1 MDMMEVSKRDM
12 AVKAKKLR
20 QQGLVP
26 GHVFGGHLKES
37 VLIQVDRNTLTKML
51 ATKHVGSRLT
61 LTMDG
66 QKLPVQIKDKD
77 VSTITGEI
85 RNISF
90 QALAAD
96 QKVNSLLHIVLTNT
110 EKNTNM
116 LEFMVTEIP
125 YDALPQDM
133 VDLVEINVDGLEVG
147 TVITVGDLS
156 KHNPSLDPAKVEL
169 QMDSDEIV
177 LRVSDPKRYA
187 KDAPEEEPA
196 AEESAAE

>member
-1 MDMMEVSKRDM
+1 MDILEVSKRDM
-12 AVKAKKLR
+12 SMKAKQLR
-20 QQGLVP
+20 RSGLVP

-37 VLIQVDRNTLTKML
+37 VLIQADKTALLKML

-61 LTMDG
+61 LSMDG
-66 QKLPVQIKDKD
+66 EKLPVQIKDKD
-77 VSTITGEI
+77 VDSMTGEV
-85 RNISF
+85 RNVSF

-125 YDALPQDM
+125 YDALPKDM
-133 VDLVEINVDGLEVG
+133 VDLVEIDVDGLAVG
-147 TVITVGDLS
+147 TVITVGDLKIDHS
-156 KHNPSLDPAKVEL
+156 KVEL
-169 QMDSDEIV
+169 QMAQDEIV

-187 KDAPEEEPA
+187 KDAPEEEAPAEEA
-196 AEESAAE
+196 AE

>member
-1 MDMMEVSKRDM
+1 MDIMEVSKRDM
-12 AVKAKKLR
+12 SVKAKKLR
-20 QQGLVP
+20 QSGLVP
-26 GHVFGGHLKES
+26 GHVFGGHLKDS
-37 VLIQVDRNTLTKML
+37 VLIQVDKNVLTKVL

-66 QKLPVQIKDKD
+66 QKLPVQLKDKD
-77 VSTITGEI
+77 VSSMTGEI
-85 RNISF
+85 RNVSF

-125 YDALPQDM
+125 YDSLPQDM
-133 VDLVEINVDGLEVG
+133 VDLVEIDVDGLAVG
-147 TVITVGDLS
+147 TVITVADLKQIDRS
-156 KHNPSLDPAKVEL
+156 KVEL
-169 QMDSDEIV
+169 QMAPDEIV

-187 KDAPEEEPA
+187 KDAPEEEAAAEAPA
-196 AEESAAE
+196 AE